1 MFKNLAVAMRP
12 KQWTKNF
19 LIFAA
24 LIFAE
29 RLFHY
34 HDILLVGIAFVLFC
48 LLSSSIYIIN
58 DLVDIEQD
66 REHPEKRKRPF
77 ASGKI
82 SKITGIIFSVLLALI
97 SLISAF
103 IIKIDFFIIASLYFI
118 LNLIYSFK
126 LKRLPILDV
135 LSISLSFVL
144 RAAAGGV
151 IIRVFVSPWL
161 IVCTFLL
168 ALFMAIG
175 KRRGELILLEENHAK
190 HRHVLSSYSIKL
202 LDQMISVSTSS
213 ILIAYSLYTFTSGKS
228 VALMCTIPFVIYGIF
243 RYLYLVYQENRGDNP
258 TSIFISDRPMQIN
271 MFCWL
276 ISVLIIFYWKHIYT
290 VFDNR

>member
-34 HDILLVGIAFVLFC
+34 HDILLVGIAFILFC

-66 REHPEKRKRPF
+66 REHPEKRNRPF

-82 SKITGIIFSVLLALI
+82 SKSTGIIFSVLLALI

-103 IIKIDFFIIASLYFI
+103 VIKIDFFIIASLYFL
-118 LNLIYSFK
+118 LNLIYSFT